1 MYVLTRNL
9 SAAAKKQLP
18 LKCVLASN
26 FLKFLQKNPGT
37 FLWDL
42 LFFEVLFYCNIDS
55 FETHNPQYVVI
66 ITLCT
71 VTVSTVYGFTLSKLQ
86 FYYKLS
92 KPSKR
97 LELKGWPFLYT
108 HYALN
113 TMKWFLSASKSER
126 FYRSRKDLQYQYKHP
141 YEHN

>member
-9 SAAAKKQLP
+9 SAAAAAAAQKQTNNCL
-18 LKCVLASN
+18 LSVSLHLSYISST
-26 FLKFLQKNPGT
+26 NPGT

-66 ITLCT
+66 ITQCT
-71 VTVSTVYGFTLSKLQ
+71 VTVSTVYGFTLSKWQ

-92 KPSKR
+92 KLSQR

-108 HYALN
+108 LYALSS
-113 TMKWFLSASKSER
+113 MKLFC
-126 FYRSRKDLQYQYKHP
+126 LQSYLPLLRTWAMAVACK
-141 YEHN
+141 